1 MPKRCSQTAIPPA
14 ESFFYIRDK
23 LHLIYHHNK
32 NQHRNIKWFKWLGI
46 LKRWT
51 NKLAVDIET
60 TRTRV
65 HFDLMFEDDES
76 ESIQSIAAHLAR
88 NIVPRCYGSFSNIV
102 ADRQFSALGTV
113 LIALL
118 AELSSLLKMPNLKD
132 DSIDISDVKQAGIYM
147 DVSLDN
153 TATSS
158 PKLQSKNHPHE
169 DLGEVV
175 RRSPGVEVLPSRI
188 VRKEHQAIQESSTAP
203 AAEIDANRSQG
214 KRKFVDSS
222 DANANGQAA
231 RDRSPL
237 QADAH
242 TKSKDK
248 RKKKKKR
255 KKGDAIDDI
264 FGAFG

>member
-14 ESFFYIRDK
+14 ESFFCIRDK

-51 NKLAVDIET
+51 NKLAVEIQT

-65 HFDLMFEDDES
+65 LFDLMFEDDEA
-76 ESIQSIAAHLAR
+76 ESIQSIAAHLSR

-118 AELSSLLKMPNLKD
+118 AELSSLLKMPDLKD
-132 DSIDISDVKQAGIYM
+132 DSIDILDVRQTGIYM
-147 DVSLDN
+147 DASLDN

-158 PKLQSKNHPHE
+158 PKLKSKDHPHE

-175 RRSPGVEVLPSRI
+175 PRFPGVEVLPPRI
-188 VRKEHQAIQESSTAP
+188 VRKARQAVQPSTAP
-203 AAEIDANRSQG
+203 AAEIDGNRSQG
-214 KRKFVDSS
+214 KRKYVDRN
-222 DANANGQAA
+222 DVNADGPPAEDGN
-231 RDRSPL
+231 PL
-237 QADAH
+237 QADVR
-242 TKSKDK
+242 TKAKDK
-248 RKKKKKR
+248 QKKKKR

>member
-88 NIVPRCYGSFSNIV
+88 NIVPRCYG
-102 ADRQFSALGTV
+102 
-113 LIALL
+113 
-118 AELSSLLKMPNLKD
+118 LLKMPNLKD